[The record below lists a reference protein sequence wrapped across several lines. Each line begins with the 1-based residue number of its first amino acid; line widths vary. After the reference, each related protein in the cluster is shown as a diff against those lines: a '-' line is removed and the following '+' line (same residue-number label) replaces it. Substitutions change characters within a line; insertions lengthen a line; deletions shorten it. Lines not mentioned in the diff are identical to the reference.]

1 MATQTEVYSLAI
13 AQGLDPYRAKIA
25 AAIAM
30 AESGGNPR
38 AHNTNAGTGDNS
50 YGLWQINMLGDL
62 GPERREKY
70 GLTSNDQLFDAE
82 TNARVMKGESGS
94 GTNWI
99 PWTTY
104 TTTDPK
110 KSYRRFLDV
119 PVTDKTDDPLWKD
132 ILKVISPGYA
142 VGSSVGGSV
151 TDVGQGLGS
160 LVETVNKSAAWVSNS
175 ENWVRVGYVVGGSV
189 MIIVGLVT
197 MISSTTVGKAAMN
210 FVPVGRAVR
219 VAKSVRTV
227 ATPPASPGGAA
238 RL

>member
-1 MATQTEVYSLAI
+1 VASQTEVYSLAI

-62 GPERREKY
+62 GPERRKKY
-70 GLTSNDQLFDAE
+70 GLTSNDQLFDPA

-94 GTNWI
+94 GTNWT

-104 TTTDPK
+104 TTTDPT

-119 PVTDKTDDPLWKD
+119 PVTDQTDDPLWQD
-132 ILKVISPGYA
+132 ILKGLVPGYA
-142 VGSSVGGSV
+142 IGSGAIGGI
-151 TDVGQGLGS
+151 TDVGQGIGS
-160 LVETVNKSAAWVSNS
+160 IVESVNKSARWVSNS

-197 MISSTTVGKAAMN
+197 MVTSTSVGKAAMN
-210 FVPVGRAVR
+210 LVPAGR
-219 VAKSVRTV
+219 VANLAKKGLS
-227 ATPPASPGGAA
+227 
-238 RL
+238 